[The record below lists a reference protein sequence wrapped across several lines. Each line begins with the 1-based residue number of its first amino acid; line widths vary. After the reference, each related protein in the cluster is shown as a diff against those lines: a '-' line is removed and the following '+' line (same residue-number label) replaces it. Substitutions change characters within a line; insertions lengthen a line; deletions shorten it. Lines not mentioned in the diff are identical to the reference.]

1 MASSLRILAV
11 PTLEDN
17 YAWSL
22 QNDAHA
28 LALLVDPADATAALA
43 SVPSHLELA
52 GVLTTHFHADHS
64 GGNVEVAA
72 ARPGV
77 PILGGAA
84 EEGRVPAATRLVADG
99 ERIELGGLVFT
110 ALHTPCHTKGH
121 ICYFTDSVADQA
133 PALFCGER
141 LCGAAA
147 QVVAHCSHTSPFPF

>member
-1 MASSLRILAV
+1 MASTLRILAV

-77 PILGGAA
+77 
-84 EEGRVPAATRLVADG
+84 
-99 ERIELGGLVFT
+99 
-110 ALHTPCHTKGH
+110 
-121 ICYFTDSVADQA
+121 
-133 PALFCGER
+133 
-141 LCGAAA
+141 
-147 QVVAHCSHTSPFPF
+147 